1 MGKDMAMT
9 NREKLNICEKNFLE
23 VREKLY
29 EMGEDFAVARACK
42 KPLKWYMEHTIDEA
56 ITILIQEA
64 Q

>member
-23 VREKLY
+23 VSEKLY

-42 KPLKWYMEHTIDEA
+42 NH
-56 ITILIQEA
+56 
-64 Q
+64 